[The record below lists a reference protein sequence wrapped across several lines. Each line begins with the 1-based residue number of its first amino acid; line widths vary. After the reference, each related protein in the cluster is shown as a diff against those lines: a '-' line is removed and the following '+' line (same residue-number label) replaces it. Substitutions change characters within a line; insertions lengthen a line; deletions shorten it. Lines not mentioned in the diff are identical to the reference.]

1 MATRLMSH
9 TLRGAPHPP
18 ATCSAQTPRATP
30 PLTHTPA
37 GRPHHRRRPRARQ
50 QHSARGGPARGWRA
64 SCREQRLVTGCVC
77 GHRRA
82 SSWAASC
89 SASQGSSRASTAASK
104 SASATSNA
112 ASPLAR
118 GPGGSSVNGVS
129 HHGQTCEQVSPLSKT
144 RRSWTSTSTR
154 APFPSSSSSSAPSGR
169 PTPRPR
175 PSEPARGEHAGR
187 TFWRWASLHEHAPAH
202 KTAVSRHARSG

>member
-1 MATRLMSH
+1 MFRTNTERDP
-9 TLRGAPHPP
+9 TPH
-18 ATCSAQTPRATP
+18 
-30 PLTHTPA
+30 THT
-37 GRPHHRRRPRARQ
+37 GRSATSSATSSSSSTTSCSGRAC
-50 QHSARGGPARGWRA
+50 SCGWRA

-89 SASQGSSRASTAASK
+89 SASQGSSRASTTASK